1 MTARDKSSDGTP
13 EALPPSPWATEAKP
27 GSRHTYCRG
36 QFQKGGSSRALN
48 QKKREE
54 TGKKQREERS
64 ERREMG
70 WGEGRTH
77 HQV

>member
-1 MTARDKSSDGTP
+1 MTARDESSDGTP

-48 QKKREE
+48 QKREE
-54 TGKKQREERS
+54 TGKKGREERS